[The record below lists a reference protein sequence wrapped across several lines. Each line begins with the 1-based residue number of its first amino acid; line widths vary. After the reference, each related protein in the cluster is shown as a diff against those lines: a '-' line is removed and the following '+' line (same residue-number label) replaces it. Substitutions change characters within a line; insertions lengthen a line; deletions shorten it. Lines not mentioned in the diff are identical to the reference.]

1 MSILFELPWLGALL
15 FLTATVAIGV
25 LPFYLLSRHFS
36 GRIDEHSQTVAGSV
50 ITRIG
55 VLHALIISLIFVQET
70 DNYLGVTK
78 SVVKEAGAIA
88 DVYYDLKRYDRTET
102 LPIRKML
109 AAYIRICIDE
119 EWPLLARERKLSE
132 PAWGLYDAIDVA
144 LLQLQPGNNQE
155 RAAVREQLIR
165 DWDSVS
171 EYRRAREVSANRSV
185 PLFFWILAVFG
196 FFAVTVPYFVFP
208 VTRANTALLVLFS
221 LYNGIVFYL
230 IAGIGNPFAGPAPIG
245 TEVFERLFLED
256 MVRLLDTP

>member
-1 MSILFELPWLGALL
+1 MSILFEQPWLGATL
-15 FLTATVAIGV
+15 FLAATVAIGV
-25 LPFYLLSRHFS
+25 LPFYILSRVYS
-36 GRIDEHSQTVAGSV
+36 DRADEHARTVAGSV

-55 VLHALIISLIFVQET
+55 VLHALIIALIFVQET

-109 AAYIRICIDE
+109 AAYVRINIDE
-119 EWPLLARERKLSE
+119 EWPLLAKEKKLSG

-144 LLQLQPGNNQE
+144 LLQLRPANNTE
-155 RAAVREQLIR
+155 RTAVRRQLVE

-171 EYRRAREVSANRSV
+171 EYRRAREVAANRSV

-208 VTRANTALLVLFS
+208 ANRANTALLVLFA

-230 IAGIGNPFAGPAPIG
+230 IAGIGNPFSGPAPIG
-245 TEVFERLFLED
+245 TEVFERLYLED
-256 MVRLLDTP
+256 MVRLLDKP